1 MQNIMK
7 KAFSK
12 LTIASFTLFIS
23 LFFTS
28 CHKEISTTN
37 QLGNAYTISYTQIF
51 EDFWNSMNK
60 TYVFWGV
67 DPTNWDQIH
76 NTYAPKFA
84 ALDKDSTLTS
94 DSINSLSNSYFKGM
108 VDGLIDS
115 HYFLSLYYTLYGI
128 SPSQDRKLKN
138 PVFIENLFQTA
149 PYTPSVDGKF
159 YYTAYIDSLYLDGN
173 KMVGIDTSQTVT
185 GNFYALAGFIQNT
198 HILYFSFNVFQL
210 VTQYNSG
217 DSSVHAT
224 LDYFF
229 KQLSNPAVSGLIID
243 VRGNGGGSTQDLN
256 FLIGSLISSPLHIGY
271 TRSKSGSGRLDYTP
285 WADAIVT
292 PRPGFSA
299 FTKPIV
305 ALADG
310 ESASMAELTTMSLRA
325 LSKTTFVGDT
335 TWGANGPLTQNVDYN
350 AGTFN
355 FGNIGTAIET
365 GTTYYYGNAYT
376 SSCMFKYIDGNVY
389 EGKGF
394 PPNYDVKVSL
404 DQIFLPNNMVDDPQ
418 LDKAIRLLP
427 K

>member
-1 MQNIMK
+1 MLPIINKRSI
-7 KAFSK
+7 K
-12 LTIASFTLFIS
+12 LYSTIITLSIGIV
-23 LFFTS
+23 LTS
-28 CHKEISTTN
+28 CHKDITTTN
-37 QLGNAYTISYTQIF
+37 QLGTAYTISYKQIF

-60 TYVFWGV
+60 TYVFWGD
-67 DPTNWDQIH
+67 DPTNWDEMH
-76 NTYAPKFA
+76 NIYAPKFA

-115 HYFLSLYYTLYGI
+115 HYFLSLYYTLYGV

-138 PVFIENLFQTA
+138 PAFVENLMQTA

-159 YYTAYIDSLYLDGN
+159 YYTAYIDSLYLDDN
-173 KMVGIDTSQTVT
+173 KMVGIDTSLTVT
-185 GNFYALAGFIQNT
+185 GNFYAVAGYVRNT
-198 HILYFSFNVFQL
+198 RILYLSFNEFQL
-210 VTQYNSG
+210 VTQYQYG
-217 DSSVHAT
+217 DSSVRAT

-229 KQLSNPAVSGLIID
+229 KQLSNPALTGLIID

-299 FTKPIV
+299 FTRPIV
-305 ALADG
+305 AMADG
-310 ESASMAELTTMSLRA
+310 ESASMAELTAMSLRA
-325 LSKTTFVGDT
+325 MPKTTFVGDT

-355 FGNIGTAIET
+355 FGNIGTAIST
-365 GTTYYYGNAYT
+365 GTTYYFGNAYT
-376 SSCMFKYIDGNVY
+376 SSCEFKYIDGTVY

-394 PPNYDVKVSL
+394 PPNFDVKVSL
-404 DQIFLPNNMVDDPQ
+404 NQVFLSNNTVDDPQ
-418 LDKAIRLLP
+418 LDKAISLLP